1 MIVLKA
7 SILPSPEWLV
17 IILVFLLLFGAK
29 KLPELMKGLGTGI
42 KEFKKAS
49 KDVTD
54 EVNKSIEYDKK
65 D

>member
-7 SILPSPEWLV
+7 SILPSQEWLV

-54 EVNKSIEYDKK
+54 EVNKSIEDDKR